1 MPADRGTIEEL
12 FKGMKMLVNVLN
24 GENSL
29 FDNNYL
35 TAEEEL
41 EYARLEEE
49 CRKALTFREI
59 RFVKK

>member
-1 MPADRGTIEEL
+1 
-12 FKGMKMLVNVLN
+12 MKMLVNVLN
-24 GENSL
+24 GENSV

-35 TAEEEL
+35 TDEEEL